1 MGPAGTP
8 VRKAVRLQLR
18 RCPPACFKR
27 RLTLSGGHGGDAD
40 PQANRQLRCRL
51 HNGVP
56 AHTAHLLQE
65 VYRRKGR
72 LEWSGSAGASPACQ
86 SQHIRLGDPG

>member
-1 MGPAGTP
+1 MGPAGQP

-18 RCPPACFKR
+18 RCLPACFKI

-40 PQANRQLRCRL
+40 PQANRQLRYRL

-56 AHTAHLLQE
+56 ARTAHLLQ
-65 VYRRKGR
+65 VVKRRTGR
-72 LEWSGSAGASPACQ
+72 LEWCGSAGAGPACQ